1 MISKKSFYIIFAAL
15 ICSCNPMKKDLMKDR
30 ADDVKEVIVSKNND
44 GVFLVIKEEVFQ
56 AVSKSDQGGFRRI
69 SGYTEDR
76 ISSYDINTGTLVK
89 RVVLGEREENQCLFL
104 GEINGK
110 LWYKSVNKKLGVH
123 ARDPKTLDVIVSQED
138 IISAN
143 PFFAGNLSQPEWNTV
158 QRFYG
163 FDVLKIAPMVSDNSG
178 YVYYIDPVSL
188 KAEKT
193 TESIK
198 SFEFDNNCISTSMN
212 IDANTGINLQGSPR
226 NNLSYAG
233 RDIKEPSFLD
243 GNFLKSSNIIYS
255 DDADPKFL
263 APIREKISMFNHQ
276 IDSLNNLLE
285 KIDTASS
292 GKNKMNSQMYSYR
305 SIQRNIENL
314 KRNIKYAD
322 DDIKRYS
329 NVKLFEILTKDNSV
343 FVLSR
348 SDVTDKAKAVISKVK
363 LNEDSTV
370 TLSWQT
376 QLNDIYRE
384 PDKGFDKSSFE
395 FVFSKGDPDLNT
407 MRTVHYDNKLIFVFM
422 LSATCIDTD
431 TGNILW
437 SISI

>member
-1 MISKKSFYIIFAAL
+1 MILKKLFCLIIVAF

-76 ISSYDINTGTLVK
+76 ISSFEINTGALMK
-89 RVVLGEREENQCLFL
+89 RVVMGERDENHCLFL

-110 LWYKSVNKKLGVH
+110 LWYKSVNEKLGVH
-123 ARDPKTLDVIVSQED
+123 ARDPKTLDVIISQED
-138 IISAN
+138 IIRAN
-143 PFFAGNLSQPEWNTV
+143 PFLAGNLSQPEWNSV

-163 FDVLKIAPMVSDNSG
+163 FDAMKIAPMISDNAG

-193 TESIK
+193 SESIK
-198 SFEFDNNCISTSMN
+198 AFEFDNNCISTSMN

-226 NNLSYAG
+226 NNISYKG
-233 RDIKEPSFLD
+233 RDIKETSFLD

-263 APIREKISMFNHQ
+263 VPYREKIRMYNQQ
-276 IDSLNNLLE
+276 IDSLSNLLE
-285 KIDTASS
+285 NTDTVSA
-292 GKNKMNSQMYSYR
+292 GKNKMKSQMYSYR
-305 SIQRNIENL
+305 NIQRNIENL
-314 KRNIKYAD
+314 RRNIKYAD

-329 NVKLFEILTKDNSV
+329 NVELFDILTKDNSV

-348 SDVTDKAKAVISKVK
+348 SDVTDKAKALISKVK

-376 QLNDIYRE
+376 ELNNVYRE

-407 MRTVHYDNKLIFVFM
+407 MRTVYYDNKLIFVFM
-422 LSATCIDTD
+422 LTATCIDTE
-431 TGNILW
+431 TGNVLW
-437 SISI
+437 SIDL